1 MFYDV
6 AMNFV
11 IGTLLIIAGDIMVWI
26 PNRVFAWILSVSIL
40 FLLINGCV
48 LLFRFVKQKRNK
60 DFFFSILS
68 FAFMFFLMNFRYLPQ
83 WILRVNFGGYCILC
97 GTACF
102 IQLVIDKINHLKG
115 KFLNSIFT
123 FIYIFFGFYLLL
135 NPGFHTDLL
144 MRAFGI
150 YFVILGFRYLGD
162 GYEGINPLTKY
173 KWKRKVRITLPAFL
187 CALVPDAALTSINR
201 YLEDGKPEDLNTYEK
216 DKIVRLKVIVHVGPK
231 GFQKVGH
238 ICFAFDNIV
247 YSYGNYDSDS
257 FRLNQTIGDGTFF
270 TVPLEKYIPN
280 MITAENNSIFEYG
293 IYTTPDQNEAIEKQI
308 QKIKENGYRWY
319 SRIEKADGYDRFNEF
334 EMDYPSRLHYRTGA
348 KFYKVKR
355 GKFHI
360 YWALGDNCASFT
372 DLVLGTLGAD
382 VLSMRGIIS
391 PGTYLDWL
399 QKEYLKKNSPIV
411 FRQIYTKDTIS
422 I

>member
-11 IGTLLIIAGDIMVWI
+11 IGALLIIAGAIMVWI

-48 LLFRFVKQKRNK
+48 LLFRFVKQKKNK

-68 FAFMFFLMNFRYLPQ
+68 FAFMFFLMNFHYLPQ

-135 NPGFHTDLL
+135 NPDFHTDLL

-150 YFVILGFRYLGD
+150 YFIILGSRYLGD

-201 YLEDGKPEDLNTYEK
+201 YLEDGKPEDLNTYKK
-216 DKIVRLKVIVHVGPK
+216 DEIVRLKVIVHVGPK

-247 YSYGNYDSDS
+247 YSFGNYDSDS
-257 FRLNQTIGDGTFF
+257 FRLNQTIGDGTYF

-293 IYTTPDQNEAIEKQI
+293 IYTTPK
-308 QKIKENGYRWY
+308 
-319 SRIEKADGYDRFNEF
+319 
-334 EMDYPSRLHYRTGA
+334 
-348 KFYKVKR
+348 
-355 GKFHI
+355 
-360 YWALGDNCASFT
+360 
-372 DLVLGTLGAD
+372 
-382 VLSMRGIIS
+382 
-391 PGTYLDWL
+391 
-399 QKEYLKKNSPIV
+399 
-411 FRQIYTKDTIS
+411 
-422 I
+422 

>member
-11 IGTLLIIAGDIMVWI
+11 IGTILMVAGAIMIWI
-26 PNRVFAWILSVSIL
+26 PNRIFTGILIASIVFLCVNGVV
-40 FLLINGCV
+40 LII
-48 LLFRFVKQKRNK
+48 RFVKNKMNK

-68 FAFMFFLMNFRYLPQ
+68 FVFMFFLMNFRYLPQ

-97 GTACF
+97 GFACF
-102 IQLVIDKINHLKG
+102 VQFVINQINHIKRN
-115 KFLNSIFT
+115 FFNFVFS

-135 NPGFHTDLL
+135 NPDFHTDLL

-150 YFVILGFRYLGD
+150 YFMILGMRYFGD

-187 CALVPDAALTSINR
+187 CAFVPDAALTSVNR
-201 YLEDGKPEDLNTYEK
+201 YLENGKPEDLNTYKK
-216 DKIVRLKVIVHVGPK
+216 DEVVRLKVIVHVGPK

-238 ICFAFDNIV
+238 ICFAYDDIV

-257 FRLNQTIGDGTFF
+257 FHLNQTIGDGIFF

-280 MITAENNSIFEYG
+280 MISAENNSIFEYG
-293 IYTTPDQNEAIEKQI
+293 VYTTSKQNALIEKEI
-308 QKIKENGYRWY
+308 EKIRQNGYRWY
-319 SRIEKADGYDRFNEF
+319 TKIEKEDGYDRFSEY

-348 KFYKVKR
+348 KLYKVKS

-382 VLSMRGIIS
+382 VLSIRGIIS

-399 QKEYLKKNSPIV
+399 QKEYLKKNSPVV
-411 FRQIYTKDTIS
+411 FRCIYKEWDS
-422 I
+422 E